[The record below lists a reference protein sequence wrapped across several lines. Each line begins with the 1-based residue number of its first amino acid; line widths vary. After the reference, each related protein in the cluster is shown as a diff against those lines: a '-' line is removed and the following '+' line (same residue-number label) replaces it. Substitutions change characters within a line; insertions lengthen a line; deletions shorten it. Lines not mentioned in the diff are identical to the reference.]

1 MINDKLF
8 ESQDFILTAIDF
20 EKDPKADAAYS
31 LNLRYQDIGVIVLSS
46 LYPKTSS
53 RRSLKR

>member
-20 EKDPKADAAYS
+20 EKDPKADSTYS
-31 LNLRYQDIGVIVLSS
+31 LNLR
-46 LYPKTSS
+46 
-53 RRSLKR
+53 